1 MTNNLYMLDT
11 NTVSYII
18 KNKPTTAREN
28 LNKIK
33 IEDVCISSI
42 THAELFFWVERSNNP
57 IPLKRMIDNF
67 LKGVKILPWD
77 LTVSK
82 DYAVFRANAQK
93 NGLALSG
100 LDMLIAAHS
109 INVKAMLVTS
119 DKAFYKFEEELRLID
134 WC

>member
-1 MTNNLYMLDT
+1 MLDT

-67 LKGVKILPWD
+67 LKGIKILPWD

>member
-18 KNKPTTAREN
+18 KNKPTSAREN
-28 LNKIK
+28 LNKIQ
-33 IEDVCISSI
+33 IGNVCISSI
-42 THAELFFWVERSNNP
+42 THAELFFWVERSKNP
-57 IPLKRMIDNF
+57 IPLKRMIDTF
-67 LKGVKILPWD
+67 LNGIKILPWD
-77 LTVSK
+77 MNVSK

-109 INVKAMLVTS
+109 INVKAILVTS
-119 DKAFYKFEEELRLID
+119 DMAFYKFERELRLLD
-134 WC
+134 WY